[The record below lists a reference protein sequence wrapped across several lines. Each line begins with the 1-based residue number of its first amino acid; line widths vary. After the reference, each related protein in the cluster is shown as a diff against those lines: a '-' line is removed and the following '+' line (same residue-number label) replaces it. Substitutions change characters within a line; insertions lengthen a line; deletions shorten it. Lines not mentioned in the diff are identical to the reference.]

1 MEHLARWCYR
11 HRRLVV
17 GGWVLVVA
25 LAVVAANQYGGEPI
39 NDFTVPGTDS
49 QRALDLLRERFPER
63 SGDSANIVFYAEDG
77 VRDATVRA
85 AVATTLA
92 ELADVEHVLSIRDP
106 YDPATPAIS
115 GDGTIAL
122 ASVQLDVQSVDVP
135 PEVAQSFDRA
145 LDALRSRGVEVE
157 VGGEAL
163 KYART
168 GSVGRSEIVGFLAA
182 VVVLLFTFASVVA
195 AGLPILMALAAL
207 GLGLAL
213 LSLAMN
219 FLNIPDFAPQVAMM
233 IGLGVGVDYALL
245 IVTRYR
251 HGLHGGLTQED
262 ATAIALTTSGRS
274 VLFAGTT
281 VVISMSGM
289 FLMGMPI
296 LHGLAVG
303 AIVAVLL
310 TMIAA
315 VTLLPAVLGFA
326 GRAIDR
332 LPVGRHRRETGHR
345 GTGWFRWSRFV
356 QRHPWSALGAGGA
369 LLVVMAIPALSMR
382 LGSSDDGTEPLS
394 TSARRAYDLIADGF
408 GPGANGPIAI
418 VAELPSRDA
427 GARSAIETLT
437 ETLGATDGV
446 LVAMPPEYN
455 EAGDAAIVAV
465 VPTTSPRSEATDRLF
480 RVLRDDVVPATLAGT
495 GITAHLAGITASSI
509 DVAEIVGSRLGIFIG
524 CVLVLSFLLLVVV
537 FRSIL
542 VPLKAVLMN
551 LLSIGAAY
559 GLVIAV
565 FQWGWGAGLVGID
578 RTGPILSMV
587 PMWLFAVLF
596 GLSMDYEVFLVTRI
610 QEEYLRTGDNGLA
623 VADGLAVTAR
633 VITAA
638 ATIMVIVFGSFVM
651 DDDRVLK
658 LFGVGLA
665 SAILLDAIVVRTL
678 LVPAAMELLDHANWW
693 LPRWLDRLLPH
704 VSVEKESDAAR
715 HVLEDEVVEV
725 LAADFSRGRG
735 RGTRG

>member
-11 HRRLVV
+11 HRRLVAV
-17 GGWVLVVA
+17 GWALLVVV
-25 LAVVAANQYGGEPI
+25 AVASASRYGGEPI

-49 QRALDLLRERFPER
+49 QMAVDLLRERFPER
-63 SGDSANIVFYAEDG
+63 SGDTANVVVRADAG
-77 VRDATVRA
+77 VRDDDVRIAVEA
-85 AVATTLA
+85 A
-92 ELADVEHVLSIRDP
+92 LADLGEVEHVESVRDP
-106 YDPATPAIS
+106 YDPALPAIS
-115 GDGTIAL
+115 ADGTTAM
-122 ASVQLDVQSVDVP
+122 ASVQFDVQSADVP
-135 PEVAQSFDRA
+135 KGVVGEFDRV
-145 LDALRSRGVEVE
+145 LDGLRDSGVEVE

-163 KYART
+163 KYADSE
-168 GSVGRSEIVGFLAA
+168 SVGRSEIIGFLAA
-182 VVVLLFTFASVVA
+182 VVVLLLTFASVVA
-195 AGLPILMALAAL
+195 AGLPILVALSSL
-207 GLGLAL
+207 GLGVAL
-213 LSLAMN
+213 LGLAMN
-219 FLNIPDFAPQVAMM
+219 FLDIPDFAPQVAMM

-251 HGLHGGLTQED
+251 QGLHGGLSPEE

-274 VLFAGTT
+274 VMFAGTT

-296 LHGLAVG
+296 LYGLALG
-303 AIVAVLL
+303 AIVAVVL
-310 TMIAA
+310 TMLAA
-315 VTLLPAVLGFA
+315 ITLLPAVLGFT
-326 GRAIDR
+326 GHAIDR
-332 LPVGRHRRETGHR
+332 LPVGRHRRETDHR
-345 GTGWFRWSRFV
+345 RTGWFRWSRFV
-356 QRHPWSALGAGGA
+356 QRHPWWALGSGA
-369 LLVVMAIPALSMR
+369 AVLLTMAVPVLSMR
-382 LGSSDDGTEPLS
+382 LGSSDDGTEPRS
-394 TSARRAYDLIADGF
+394 TSARRSYDLIADGF
-408 GPGANGPIAI
+408 GPGANGPIAV
-418 VAELPSRDA
+418 VAAIPAGTVGEDA
-427 GARSAIETLT
+427 ALDGLVSALAR
-437 ETLGATDGV
+437 TDGV
-446 LVAMPPEYN
+446 LVALPPELN

-465 VPTTSPRSEATDRLF
+465 IPTTSPRSEVTDRLF
-480 RVLRDDVVPATLAGT
+480 RKLRDDVVPAALAGT

-509 DVAEIVGSRLGIFIG
+509 DVADVVGSRLGIFIG

-565 FQWGWGAGLVGID
+565 FQWGWGADIVGID

-638 ATIMVIVFGSFVM
+638 ATIMVIVFGSFVL

-665 SAILLDAIVVRTL
+665 SAILLDAILVRTL
-678 LVPAAMELLDHANWW
+678 LVPATMELLDRANWW
-693 LPRWLDRLLPH
+693 LPPWLDRIIPH
-704 VSVEKESDAAR
+704 VSVERESDLAR
-715 HVLEDEVVEV
+715 QVLEEEVIEV
-725 LAADFSRGRG
+725 LGDRPG
-735 RGTRG
+735 

>member
-1 MEHLARWCYR
+1 
-11 HRRLVV
+11 LVV
-17 GGWVLVVA
+17 GGWLLVVT
-25 LAVVAANQYGGEPI
+25 LTVVAASQYGGKPI

-49 QRALDLLRERFPER
+49 QKALDLLRERFPER
-63 SGDSANIVFYAEDG
+63 AGDSANIVIYAESG
-77 VRDATVRA
+77 IREPEVQASVEA
-85 AVATTLA
+85 AFARLA
-92 ELADVEHVLSIRDP
+92 EVAHVVSIRDP

-115 GDGTIAL
+115 SDGTIAL
-122 ASVQLDVQSVDVP
+122 ASVQLDVQSIAVP
-135 PEVAQSFDRA
+135 TAVSEKFDRV
-145 LDALRSRGVEVE
+145 LGTLRESGVRVE

-163 KYART
+163 KYARAE
-168 GSVGRSEIVGFLAA
+168 SVGRSEIVGFIAA
-182 VVVLLFTFASVVA
+182 VMVLLFTFASVVA
-195 AGLPILMALAAL
+195 AGLPIVMALAAL

-219 FLNIPDFAPQVAMM
+219 ILDIPDFAPQVAMM

-251 HGLHGGLTQED
+251 HGLHSGLAQED
-262 ATAIALTTSGRS
+262 ATAVALTTSGRS

-296 LHGLAVG
+296 LHGLAAG
-303 AIVAVLL
+303 AIVAVVL

-315 VTLLPAVLGFA
+315 TTLLPALLGFV

-345 GTGWFRWSRFV
+345 KSGWFRWSCLV
-356 QRHPWSALGAGGA
+356 QRHPWSALCAGGT
-369 LLVVMAIPALSMR
+369 LLGLMAIPVLSMR

-418 VAELPSRDA
+418 VAELPLHDA
-427 GARSAIETLT
+427 GARAALDSLAETLAAT
-437 ETLGATDGV
+437 EGV
-446 LVAMPPEYN
+446 RVAMPPEYN

-465 VPTTSPRSEATDRLF
+465 VPTTSPRAAATDRLF
-480 RVLRDDVVPATLAGT
+480 RTLRDDVVPATLAGS

-509 DVAEIVGSRLGIFIG
+509 DIAEIVGNRLGIFIG
-524 CVLVLSFLLLVVV
+524 CVLVLSFLLLVIV

-542 VPLKAVLMN
+542 VPLKAVFMN

-565 FQWGWGAGLVGID
+565 FQWGWGASIIGID

-596 GLSMDYEVFLVTRI
+596 GLSMDYEVFLVTRV
-610 QEEYLRTGDNGLA
+610 QEEYLRTGDNSLA
-623 VADGLAVTAR
+623 VSDGLAVTAR

-638 ATIMVIVFGSFVM
+638 ATIMVIVFGSFM
-651 DDDRVLK
+651 LNDDRVLK
-658 LFGVGLA
+658 VFGVGLA

-678 LVPAAMELLDHANWW
+678 LVPAAMELLGDANWW
-693 LPRWLDRLLPH
+693 LPAWLDRLLPR
-704 VSVEKESDAAR
+704 VSVEKESEVAR
-715 HVLEDEVVEV
+715 HVLEEEVVEV
-725 LAADFSRGRG
+725 LDDDFSRDRG
-735 RGTRG
+735 RETRE

>member
-1 MEHLARWCYR
+1 
-11 HRRLVV
+11 
-17 GGWVLVVA
+17 
-25 LAVVAANQYGGEPI
+25 
-39 NDFTVPGTDS
+39 
-49 QRALDLLRERFPER
+49 
-63 SGDSANIVFYAEDG
+63 
-77 VRDATVRA
+77 
-85 AVATTLA
+85 
-92 ELADVEHVLSIRDP
+92 
-106 YDPATPAIS
+106 
-115 GDGTIAL
+115 
-122 ASVQLDVQSVDVP
+122 
-135 PEVAQSFDRA
+135 
-145 LDALRSRGVEVE
+145 
-157 VGGEAL
+157 
-163 KYART
+163 
-168 GSVGRSEIVGFLAA
+168 
-182 VVVLLFTFASVVA
+182 
-195 AGLPILMALAAL
+195 
-207 GLGLAL
+207 
-213 LSLAMN
+213 
-219 FLNIPDFAPQVAMM
+219 
-233 IGLGVGVDYALL
+233 
-245 IVTRYR
+245 
-251 HGLHGGLTQED
+251 
-262 ATAIALTTSGRS
+262 
-274 VLFAGTT
+274 
-281 VVISMSGM
+281 
-289 FLMGMPI
+289 
-296 LHGLAVG
+296 
-303 AIVAVLL
+303 
-310 TMIAA
+310 
-315 VTLLPAVLGFA
+315 
-326 GRAIDR
+326 
-332 LPVGRHRRETGHR
+332 
-345 GTGWFRWSRFV
+345 
-356 QRHPWSALGAGGA
+356 
-369 LLVVMAIPALSMR
+369 
-382 LGSSDDGTEPLS
+382 
-394 TSARRAYDLIADGF
+394 
-408 GPGANGPIAI
+408 
-418 VAELPSRDA
+418 
-427 GARSAIETLT
+427 
-437 ETLGATDGV
+437 
-446 LVAMPPEYN
+446 
-455 EAGDAAIVAV
+455 

-725 LAADFSRGRG
+725 LAADFSRGQG
-735 RGTRG
+735 RGTRGRRRPPAPGRLGRR

>member
-11 HRRLVV
+11 HRRLVA
-17 GGWVLVVA
+17 GGWALLVA

-49 QRALDLLRERFPER
+49 QLALDLLRERFPDR
-63 SGDSANIVFYAEDG
+63 SGDTANVVVRAERG
-77 VRDATVRA
+77 VRDPEVQRSVETAL
-85 AVATTLA
+85 VA
-92 ELADVEHVLSIRDP
+92 LADIEHVSALRDP
-106 YDPATPAIS
+106 FDPATPTIS

-122 ASVQLDVQSVDVP
+122 ASVQFDVQSVDVP
-135 PEVAQSFDRA
+135 PRVAEEFDQI
-145 LDALRSRGVEVE
+145 LSDLRGPGIDVE

-163 KYART
+163 KYARAH
-168 GSVGRSEIVGFLAA
+168 SVGRSEIVGFLAA
-182 VVVLLFTFASVVA
+182 VVILLFTFASVVA
-195 AGLPILMALAAL
+195 TGLPILTALGAL

-213 LSLAMN
+213 LSLSMN
-219 FLNIPDFAPQVAMM
+219 FLHIPDFAPQVAMM

-251 HGLHGGLTQED
+251 QGLHGGLEPEE
-262 ATAIALTTSGRS
+262 AVAIALTTSGRS

-296 LHGLAVG
+296 LHGLAAG
-303 AIVAVLL
+303 AIVAVVL
-310 TMIAA
+310 TMLAA
-315 VTLLPAVLGFA
+315 VTLLPAALGFT
-326 GRAIDR
+326 GHAIDR

-345 GTGWFRWSRFV
+345 RTGWFRWSRFV
-356 QRHPWSALGAGGA
+356 QRHPWWAFGSGAT
-369 LLVVMAIPALSMR
+369 LLVVMAIPVLSMR
-382 LGSSDDGTEPLS
+382 LGSSDDGTEPRS
-394 TSARRAYDLIADGF
+394 TSARRAYDLIAEGF
-408 GPGANGPIAI
+408 GPGVNGPIAVVAAI
-418 VAELPSRDA
+418 PAHDERARAALDVLSAEL
-427 GARSAIETLT
+427 GGVE
-437 ETLGATDGV
+437 GV

-455 EAGDAAIVAV
+455 EVGDAAIVAV
-465 VPTTSPRSEATDRLF
+465 VPSTSPRAEETDVLF
-480 RVLRDDVVPATLAGT
+480 RHLRDDVVPDALAGSDV
-495 GITAHLAGITASSI
+495 TAHLAGITASSI

-524 CVLVLSFLLLVVV
+524 CVLIFSFLLLVVV
-537 FRSIL
+537 FRSLL

-565 FQWGWGAGLVGID
+565 FQWGWGADLVGID

-638 ATIMVIVFGSFVM
+638 ATIMVIVFGSFM
-651 DDDRVLK
+651 LNDDRVLK

-665 SAILLDAIVVRTL
+665 SAILLDALVVRTL
-678 LVPAAMELLDHANWW
+678 LVPATMELLDRSNWW
-693 LPRWLDRLLPH
+693 LPGWLDRILPH
-704 VSVEKESDAAR
+704 VSVEKESDLAR
-715 HVLEDEVVEV
+715 RVLEEEV
-725 LAADFSRGRG
+725 AATVDDSPVRRG
-735 RGTRG
+735 

>member
-11 HRRLVV
+11 HRRFVAAGWALLVV
-17 GGWVLVVA
+17 
-25 LAVVAANQYGGEPI
+25 LAVTAAFQYGGEPI

-49 QRALDLLRERFPER
+49 QMAVDLLRERFPER
-63 SGDSANIVFYAEDG
+63 SGDTANIVIRAEAG
-77 VRDATVRA
+77 VGEADVRA
-85 AVATTLA
+85 AVESTLSDIG
-92 ELADVEHVLSIRDP
+92 EVDHVRSVSDP
-106 YDPATPAIS
+106 FDAALPAVSA
-115 GDGTIAL
+115 DGTIAM
-122 ASVQLDVQSVDVP
+122 ASVQLDVAGADVP
-135 PEVAQSFDRA
+135 PAVAGDFDRI
-145 LDALRSRGVEVE
+145 LDGLRGEGVDVE

-163 KYART
+163 KYA
-168 GSVGRSEIVGFLAA
+168 GAQHVGRSEIVGFVAA
-182 VVVLLFTFASVVA
+182 VVVLLLTFASVVA
-195 AGLPILMALAAL
+195 AGLPILVALSAL
-207 GLGLAL
+207 GVGVAL
-213 LSLAMN
+213 LTLSMN
-219 FLNIPDFAPQVAMM
+219 LLDIPDFAPQVAMM

-251 HGLHGGLTQED
+251 QGLHGGLLPED

-274 VLFAGTT
+274 VMFAGTT

-296 LHGLAVG
+296 LHGLALG
-303 AIVAVLL
+303 AIVAVVL
-310 TMIAA
+310 TMLASI
-315 VTLLPAVLGFA
+315 TLLPAALGFT

-345 GTGWFRWSRFV
+345 RTGWFRWSRLV
-356 QRHPWSALGAGGA
+356 QRHPWWALASGATV
-369 LLVVMAIPALSMR
+369 LLVMSVPVLSMR
-382 LGSSDDGTEPLS
+382 LGSSDDGTEPRS

-408 GPGANGPIAI
+408 GPGVNGPIAVV
-418 VAELPSRDA
+418 VAIPSESLGDSTALDGLVDA
-427 GARSAIETLT
+427 LAG
-437 ETLGATDGV
+437 TDGV
-446 LVAMPPEYN
+446 LVALPPEFN
-455 EAGDAAIVAV
+455 ETGDAAIVAV
-465 VPTTSPRSEATDRLF
+465 VPSTSPRSEATDRLF
-480 RVLRDDVVPATLAGT
+480 RELRDDVVPAALAGT

-509 DVAEIVGSRLGIFIG
+509 DVAEVVGGRLGIFIG

-565 FQWGWGAGLVGID
+565 FQWGWGADLVGID

-638 ATIMVIVFGSFVM
+638 ATIMVIVFGSFM
-651 DDDRVLK
+651 LNDDRVLK

-665 SAILLDAIVVRTL
+665 SAILLDAILVRTL
-678 LVPAAMELLDHANWW
+678 LVPAAMELLDRANWW
-693 LPRWLDRLLPH
+693 LPGWLDRILPH
-704 VSVEKESDAAR
+704 VSVEKESELAR
-715 HVLEDEVVEV
+715 HVLEEEVVEA
-725 LAADFSRGRG
+725 LGDPPA
-735 RGTRG
+735 

>member
-1 MEHLARWCYR
+1 VEHLARWCYR
-11 HRRLVV
+11 RRRLVV
-17 GGWVLVVA
+17 GGWMLLVV
-25 LAVVAANQYGGEPI
+25 LAVVAANQYGGRPI

-49 QRALDLLRERFPER
+49 QEALDLLRERFPER
-63 SGDSANIVFYAEDG
+63 SGDSANIVVYSEDG
-77 VRDATVRA
+77 VREP
-85 AVATTLA
+85 AVETSVNAVLT
-92 ELADVEHVLSIRDP
+92 EIADVEHVVSVRDP
-106 YDPATPAIS
+106 YDPSTPAIS
-115 GDGTIAL
+115 ANGDIAL
-122 ASVQLDVQSVDVP
+122 VSVQLDVQSVDVP
-135 PEVAQSFDRA
+135 PGVADEIDQA
-145 LDALRSRGVEVE
+145 LIPLRERGVQVE
-157 VGGEAL
+157 IGGEAL
-163 KYART
+163 KYARA

-195 AGLPILMALAAL
+195 AGLPILTALVAL
-207 GLGLAL
+207 GIGVAL

-251 HGLHGGLTQED
+251 QGLHGGLSPDD

-303 AIVAVLL
+303 AIVAVVL
-310 TMIAA
+310 TMVAA
-315 VTLLPAVLGFA
+315 ITLLPAVIGFA
-326 GRAIDR
+326 GHAIDR

-345 GTGWFRWSRFV
+345 KTGWFRWSRFV
-356 QRHPWSALGAGGA
+356 QRHSWWALGAGGT
-369 LLVVMAIPALSMR
+369 LLLVMAIPVLSMR
-382 LGSSDDGTEPLS
+382 LGSSDDGTEPRS

-408 GPGANGPIAI
+408 GAGANGPIAV
-418 VAELPSRDA
+418 VAEVPQRDA
-427 GARSAIETLT
+427 RARAALDALT
-437 ETLGATDGV
+437 ERLAATDGV

-455 EAGDAAIVAV
+455 EAGDAAILAV
-465 VPTTSPRSEATDRLF
+465 VPSTSPRAEATDRLF
-480 RVLRDDVVPATLAGT
+480 HRLRDDVVPAVLAGT

-509 DVAEIVGSRLGIFIG
+509 DVAEIVGSRLGVFIG
-524 CVLVLSFLLLVVV
+524 GVLVLSFLLLVVV

-542 VPLKAVLMN
+542 VPLKAVVMN

-565 FQWGWGAGLVGID
+565 FQWGWGAGLIGID
-578 RTGPILSMV
+578 RAGPILSMV

-596 GLSMDYEVFLVTRI
+596 GLSMDYEVFLVTRV
-610 QEEYLRTGDNGLA
+610 QEEYLRTGDNTLA

-651 DDDRVLK
+651 NDDRILK

-678 LVPAAMELLDHANWW
+678 LVPAVMELLDRSNWW
-693 LPRWLDRLLPH
+693 LPGWLDRILPR
-704 VSVEKESDAAR
+704 VSVEKESYIAR
-715 HVLEDEVVEV
+715 RLLEEEVVEA
-725 LAADFSRGRG
+725 LGDD
-735 RGTRG
+735 